1 MPTFT
6 LPDEGHTLASALR
19 AALEDLY
26 PDDFVACTLVHPL
39 DTFLHV
45 DAPSERAVREALLR
59 VRDQIA
65 AARAT
70 AL

>member
-19 AALEDLY
+19 EALEELY

-39 DTFLHV
+39 DAFLHV
-45 DAPSERAVREALLR
+45 DAPSEGAVRAALLR
-59 VRDQIA
+59 VRDRIA
-65 AARAT
+65 AARAS
-70 AL
+70 AP